1 MFPGM
6 VSDSADIDDSG
17 TKKALDRIESTEQ
30 RIELLSNKP
39 ITYIED
45 NKEAFLTDIN
55 LRAQEIEIR

>member
-55 LRAQEIEIR
+55 LRAQEIEKR